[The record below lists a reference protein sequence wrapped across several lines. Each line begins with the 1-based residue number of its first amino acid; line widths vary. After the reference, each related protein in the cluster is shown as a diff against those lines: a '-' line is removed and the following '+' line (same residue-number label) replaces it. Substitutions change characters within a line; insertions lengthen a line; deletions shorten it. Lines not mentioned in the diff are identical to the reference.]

1 MVIEGSIL
9 TYNGQGGFKYVKG
22 CAYSLHVQNL
32 AFAVALLL
40 HYLFFSFSGRL
51 IYWLFVFCVSVVFA
65 AILIAQ
71 FQTSYQHL
79 ASKAYLNVILKRAEI
94 MRKMDRIFAI
104 FMWQFK
110 HIPCVSQV
118 LCFFMC

>member
-1 MVIEGSIL
+1 MIEGSVL
-9 TYNGQGGFKYVKG
+9 TYNGRGGFKYVKRFS
-22 CAYSLHVQNL
+22 YSLHVQNL

-40 HYLFFSFSGRL
+40 HYLFLSFSGRL

-104 FMWQFK
+104 FMWLFK